1 MKKKLLSLVLAGAM
15 VASTSVSAFAE
26 TTPNTKE
33 VTTDGGTANVTIKGS
48 VANNAGETPAGTIS
62 VTIPTSLSFKVSKDG
77 TVDGGEINIKNNGL
91 DIIEVTA
98 VEFQD
103 KNPTTKINVKTPDVF
118 NESSA
123 SRSDIVLSIGGNQK
137 RAYFKSEE
145 INSNQNGIY
154 DVQGHNESDGIKVS
168 RIDAEGSDKLTL
180 VGVGGKQALSEEGE
194 GKTGVM
200 DEFILTLKVSK
211 VK

>member
-15 VASTSVSAFAE
+15 VASTSVSAFAD
-26 TTPNTKE
+26 TNT
-33 VTTDGGTANVTIKGS
+33 VTTDGETTNVTIKGS
-48 VANNAGETPAGTIS
+48 VANNAGEAPAGTIS
-62 VTIPTSLSFKVSKDG
+62 VTIPTTLSFNVSKEG
-77 TVDGGEINIKNNGL
+77 AVNGGEVNIKNNGL

-103 KNPTTKINVKTPDVF
+103 KNPTTKINVKTPNSFDGD
-118 NESSA
+118 NES
-123 SRSDIVLSIGGNQK
+123 RSNIVLSIGGNQK

-154 DVQGHNESDGIKVS
+154 DAQGNNQSDGIKVS

>member
-15 VASTSVSAFAE
+15 VASTSVSAFAD
-26 TTPNTKE
+26 TTTTTTT
-33 VTTDGGTANVTIKGS
+33 VTTDEGKANVTIKGS
-48 VANNAGETPAGTIS
+48 VANNKGDAPAGTIS
-62 VTIPTSLSFKVSKDG
+62 VTIPTSLSFKVSKEG

-103 KNPTTKINVKTPDVF
+103 KNPTTKINVKTPADF
-118 NESSA
+118 NA
-123 SRSDIVLSIGGNQK
+123 NDDSRSDIVLSIGGNQK

-145 INSNQNGIY
+145 INSGQNGIY
-154 DVQGHNESDGIKVS
+154 DAQGNNESTGIKVS

-180 VGVGGKQALSEEGE
+180 VGVGGKQALGTEEAE
-194 GKTGVM
+194 TGVM

>member
-15 VASTSVSAFAE
+15 VASTSVSAFAD
-26 TTPNTKE
+26 TNTNT
-33 VTTDGGTANVTIKGS
+33 VTTDGEKTNVTIKGS
-48 VANNAGETPAGTIS
+48 VANNEGEAPAGTIS

-77 TVDGGEINIKNNGL
+77 TVNGGEINIKNNGL

-103 KNPTTKINVKTPDVF
+103 KNPTTKINVKTPDAF
-118 NESSA
+118 TASSDK
-123 SRSDIVLSIGGNQK
+123 RSDIFLSIGGNQE

-145 INSNQNGIY
+145 INSGKNGIY
-154 DVQGHNESDGIKVS
+154 NLQGANQSAGIKVS

-180 VGVGGKQALSEEGE
+180 IGAGGEGE
-194 GKTGVM
+194 LGPEEAETGVM

>member
-15 VASTSVSAFAE
+15 VASTSVSAFAD
-26 TTPNTKE
+26 TNT
-33 VTTDGGTANVTIKGS
+33 VTTDGETTNVTIKGS
-48 VANNAGETPAGTIS
+48 VANNEGEAPAGTIS
-62 VTIPTSLSFKVSKDG
+62 VTIPTTLSFNVSKEG
-77 TVDGGEINIKNNGL
+77 AVNGGEVNIKNNGL

-103 KNPTTKINVKTPDVF
+103 KNPTTKINVKTPNDF
-118 NESSA
+118 NETSD

-145 INSNQNGIY
+145 VNSSQNGIY
-154 DVQGHNESDGIKVS
+154 DVQGVNQRDGIKVS
-168 RIDAEGSDKLTL
+168 KIEAEGSDKLTL

>member
-15 VASTSVSAFAE
+15 VASTSVSAFAD
-26 TTPNTKE
+26 TNTNT
-33 VTTDGGTANVTIKGS
+33 VTTDGETTNVTIKGS
-48 VANNAGETPAGTIS
+48 VANNEGEAPAGTIS
-62 VTIPTSLSFKVSKDG
+62 VTIPTSLSFKVSKEG
-77 TVDGGEINIKNNGL
+77 TVNGGEINIKNNGL

-98 VEFQD
+98 VEFRD
-103 KNPTTKINVKTPDVF
+103 KNPTTKINVKTP
-118 NESSA
+118 NEFDETND

-145 INSNQNGIY
+145 INSSQNGIY
-154 DVQGHNESDGIKVS
+154 DVQGANQSTGIKVS
-168 RIDAEGSDKLTL
+168 KIDAEGSDKLTL
-180 VGVGGKQALSEEGE
+180 VGVGGKHELSEEE